1 MPVDEDEN
9 PYRIPKNRL
18 HRFLKRLNVQYPNL
32 GVISFVSAEEYK
44 EYYDAVYKRN
54 ILRARYGEGMNFL
67 WFTFN
72 LQSAE
77 RIEEQKIAFKKLMEK
92 REAKMVDYC
101 EIGMF
106 DHVMNGFLSFMTW
119 CSYLRDVPSS
129 LMSPFCT
136 FLLNRYLGCYLLNK
150 QINIEQ
156 LSVDIFAGKGSL
168 KEVEL
173 DVKHIN
179 ETLLERN
186 IPVHLFDGFVKEI
199 TINVPWTTLLEDCCL
214 VEIDVLESLMMSV
227 TSSLELARSFVVEH
241 NGKCSFD
248 PENDDKLPFDV
259 ISPLVKLID
268 TFLSRMRFVIT
279 NVVCRLEHY
288 YEDRWVALEARVGKL
303 EVVDQLVLE
312 KELSNKRASGVEE
325 ESSSW
330 PEPKKDMP
338 YKAISIFD
346 VRLYTDS
353 FLPVI
358 SMRSAIDSAR
368 RSCFVSATAEPNSP
382 IVASNC
388 ATTSLYTSCVNANE
402 ESEMTTTTTTSSAA
416 STVRVAAHQSGICK
430 EPFMFACFASPT
442 AAKFLVH
449 LRNATCPDGERLT
462 NGDCRI
468 ATVKG
473 WIESLTVMIAP
484 QRLKLLYHLLKGIF
498 HCPQGD
504 LKIGGYLKNGSKKP
518 FDGAEFVVSD
528 QDDWLAEETFYP
540 MTGMPTTRAED
551 SYFDQEEDL
560 VGTSTVELGRSSVL
574 VEVGFCWIAITH
586 DDFCDDV
593 ELDDDD
599 DEHTVRQR
607 IDDFFTCSRSVLF
620 DYSKKIPV
628 GLNSRSAFDSALP
641 WDHLRLVVDSLKLE
655 TTFQANSRTELF
667 ELKFSCSNFELVE
680 SLQTDHQTSRFY
692 TELLKFD
699 HVEQQGQKIGKF
711 QMTVKR
717 KRGFRVSVELEP
729 CSCEV
734 DISMV
739 NRIAALLSP
748 LPRRRGCSS
757 SSMTTSC
764 SRQLFNRSEPL
775 SLNANLFTNLPQ
787 GPFYDASAPMVTVK
801 CANVTLKVRVPE
813 PRPIGIELASLKE
826 KRLRQE
832 YFTIRLAEFCV
843 KFVVEN
849 DFCNKGRIVV
859 QFASLNGDFVDQF
872 GIGHKVCKAKGGND
886 DDDNHAKLIAQWN
899 GRFRTNSEIAQIET
913 FNYDDHNHSGDDN
926 DDPTTTTTTTNNN
939 NTNDDDDDD
948 DDTTPVAKSLQE
960 SLIRIRPAPSGSLNP
975 FSKSRI
981 AYEGEPLIVVGNAQ
995 ELKSFRETAC
1005 GNCQVNFQISIAQ
1018 LCVAI
1023 DDKNLYEL
1031 LFNRLFV
1038 DFSLWNCAR
1047 FKQMMNRNSNN
1058 HIGMFSLLSLHDDD
1072 DDADLKQTNIF
1083 DNLGT
1088 RFNFD
1093 WSLQLNV
1100 SKLDIVLNS
1109 SSACGD
1115 STATVKL
1122 HGDGVEWFAT
1132 AGIDEAEHFASDAGY
1147 FYLNSQQ
1154 LVISRL
1160 KSTIADQDQ
1169 ERQSVTDVD
1178 SDSFGDPSA
1187 FVVELE
1193 PTSRMMN
1200 LRCRGDGA
1208 CFSVGAKILFDPT
1221 TESGRKL
1228 IIAFGLRDLTVQQVP
1243 AASVLSLKNFFDIRA
1258 FYVPGYTPP
1267 PLTTDFH
1274 LHLWNVSLEY
1284 RPPELGMTLLV
1295 NVNNADV
1302 STSIDLGESLFRLNF
1317 IVEDSSLFLAPHG
1330 EGRLSIG
1337 EFVCLMKMGFFNVLL
1352 SISTD
1357 DSETEDQAD
1366 RRAQYKLQARNDA
1379 LHLYTCA
1386 DSCAALLVIFRHL
1399 CVDTAV
1405 EDCTLGSDVV
1415 DDSSIDDGESAAT
1428 RYEQISAM
1436 LESAMKEETKVAG
1449 GGGGGG
1455 NKEDERRTITTT
1467 TTAAAAAGEW
1477 EECGD
1482 DLLLS
1487 SSSMHT
1493 NDDAF
1498 TVLES
1503 ILAKKKKKNSC
1514 LKKAKPTLNWLN
1526 GEQRIEVVDC
1536 HLKQPTD
1543 KTDPFLVLPE
1553 GYPMPV
1559 MEYLF
1564 RDLSV
1569 VWHVYAGSDFY
1580 GAFLTDA
1587 RCPKRH
1593 CDGVSVPSG
1602 CFRSDDDCWSDGL
1615 QRRRPRPSE
1624 LGDGLQRDRRVAV
1637 DFHLNK
1643 VTWLHQRFADP
1654 RLPQVSRQ
1662 MIDVQDLEV
1671 IDKLPTSKVTKLF
1684 CGARLSRQSTRP
1696 MLSVRCLR
1704 ALAGGSSSSSSSTEC
1719 SLKVSLVPVRL
1730 SVDQETLEFLEQFFK
1745 LVLVDES
1752 LLEDRQ
1758 LNRSASGCTDS
1769 NDASVVDHHRH
1780 HQHRRRRLMS
1790 KFNRQSSV
1798 SYFRSF
1804 TLSPST
1810 SVKLEYFGKRHVD
1823 VERGALQGLLLG
1835 LSRLHCTE
1843 LKLKELQNRH
1853 GMLGLD
1859 RVLAYVMNEWLRDIR
1874 NNQLMALVGSVEPL
1888 HNVAQ
1893 IAGGIR
1899 DLLWLPVQSLR
1910 NEGRLLRG
1918 VQRGTASFAVSTA
1931 STILD
1936 LSEQFFVAIHTV
1948 AEFAF
1953 DVVSP
1958 DSCRQQRRHG
1968 LAETAHAVAAIGRDD
1983 RAQYGRNPIRDLLR
1997 QATPCVFGPVLVA
2010 SRASHQLLG
2019 GLKNQIRPEQ

>member
-1 MPVDEDEN
+1 
-9 PYRIPKNRL
+9 L
-18 HRFLKRLNVQYPNL
+18 
-32 GVISFVSAEEYK
+32 
-44 EYYDAVYKRN
+44 
-54 ILRARYGEGMNFL
+54 
-67 WFTFN
+67 
-72 LQSAE
+72 
-77 RIEEQKIAFKKLMEK
+77 
-92 REAKMVDYC
+92 
-101 EIGMF
+101 
-106 DHVMNGFLSFMTW
+106 LS
-119 CSYLRDVPSS
+119 
-129 LMSPFCT
+129 
-136 FLLNRYLGCYLLNK
+136 
-150 QINIEQ
+150 
-156 LSVDIFAGKGSL
+156 
-168 KEVEL
+168 
-173 DVKHIN
+173 
-179 ETLLERN
+179 
-186 IPVHLFDGFVKEI
+186 
-199 TINVPWTTLLEDCCL
+199 
-214 VEIDVLESLMMSV
+214 VLESLMMSV

-560 VGTSTVELGRSSVL
+560 VGASTVELGRSSVL

-641 WDHLRLVVDSLKLE
+641 WDHLRFVVDSLKLE

-913 FNYDDHNHSGDDN
+913 FNYDDHNHSGKFSN
-926 DDPTTTTTTTNNN
+926 IHCP
-939 NTNDDDDDD
+939 
-948 DDTTPVAKSLQE
+948 ALRCHRRQKSV
-960 SLIRIRPAPSGSLNP
+960 R
-975 FSKSRI
+975 
-981 AYEGEPLIVVGNAQ
+981 IVVQ
-995 ELKSFRETAC
+995 STVCRFFVVELCSIQADDEQK
-1005 GNCQVNFQISIAQ
+1005 FQQSHRY
-1018 LCVAI
+1018 V
-1023 DDKNLYEL
+1023 
-1031 LFNRLFV
+1031 LF
-1038 DFSLWNCAR
+1038 
-1047 FKQMMNRNSNN
+1047 
-1058 HIGMFSLLSLHDDD
+1058 
-1072 DDADLKQTNIF
+1072 TNIF

-1366 RRAQYKLQARNDA
+1366 RRVQYKLQARNDA

-1405 EDCTLGSDVV
+1405 EDCTLGSVV

-1449 GGGGGG
+1449 G
-1455 NKEDERRTITTT
+1455 
-1467 TTAAAAAGEW
+1467 
-1477 EECGD
+1477 
-1482 DLLLS
+1482 
-1487 SSSMHT
+1487 
-1493 NDDAF
+1493 
-1498 TVLES
+1498 VLES
-1503 ILAKKKKKNSC
+1503 ILAKKKKKSSC

-1569 VWHVYAGSDFY
+1569 VWHVYAGSDFH

-1615 QRRRPRPSE
+1615 KRRRPRPSE

-1696 MLSVRCLR
+1696 MLSQTVVGQLFSIVHVVTVDVGQVGILR
-1704 ALAGGSSSSSSSTEC
+1704 QTTRGRGTGCFARVAVGFESAPLHRIEVERIAEPARDVGPRPRAGLRDERVAARHPQQSTDGVGRFGGTVAQRSPNCRRYTRPALAAGAKFAQRGS
-1719 SLKVSLVPVRL
+1719 P
-1730 SVDQETLEFLEQFFK
+1730 
-1745 LVLVDES
+1745 
-1752 LLEDRQ
+1752 
-1758 LNRSASGCTDS
+1758 A
-1769 NDASVVDHHRH
+1769 A
-1780 HQHRRRRLMS
+1780 RRP
-1790 KFNRQSSV
+1790 
-1798 SYFRSF
+1798 
-1804 TLSPST
+1804 T
-1810 SVKLEYFGKRHVD
+1810 
-1823 VERGALQGLLLG
+1823 
-1835 LSRLHCTE
+1835 
-1843 LKLKELQNRH
+1843 RH
-1853 GMLGLD
+1853 GEFCRLD
-1859 RVLAYVMNEWLRDIR
+1859 RVDHFGPER
-1874 NNQLMALVGSVEPL
+1874 
-1888 HNVAQ
+1888 
-1893 IAGGIR
+1893 
-1899 DLLWLPVQSLR
+1899 
-1910 NEGRLLRG
+1910 
-1918 VQRGTASFAVSTA
+1918 
-1931 STILD
+1931 
-1936 LSEQFFVAIHTV
+1936 TV
-1948 AEFAF
+1948 L
-1953 DVVSP
+1953 
-1958 DSCRQQRRHG
+1958 RRHSHGRRIRLRRGQSGQLSPAASPVGPPTLAPAAGFSPCG

>member
-32 GVISFVSAEEYK
+32 GVISFVSAGTLFLFSPFLYHLYQYLTMDAEEYK

-92 REAKMVDYC
+92 REAR
-101 EIGMF
+101 MF

-560 VGTSTVELGRSSVL
+560 VGASTVELGRSSVL

-641 WDHLRLVVDSLKLE
+641 WDHLRFVVDSLKLE

-913 FNYDDHNHSGDDN
+913 FNYDDHNHS
-926 DDPTTTTTTTNNN
+926 
-939 NTNDDDDDD
+939 
-948 DDTTPVAKSLQE
+948 ALRCHRRQKSV
-960 SLIRIRPAPSGSLNP
+960 R
-975 FSKSRI
+975 
-981 AYEGEPLIVVGNAQ
+981 IVVQ
-995 ELKSFRETAC
+995 STVCRFFVVELCSIQADDEQK
-1005 GNCQVNFQISIAQ
+1005 FQQS
-1018 LCVAI
+1018 
-1023 DDKNLYEL
+1023 
-1031 LFNRLFV
+1031 
-1038 DFSLWNCAR
+1038 
-1047 FKQMMNRNSNN
+1047 
-1058 HIGMFSLLSLHDDD
+1058 H
-1072 DDADLKQTNIF
+1072 
-1083 DNLGT
+1083 

-1366 RRAQYKLQARNDA
+1366 RRVQYKLQARNDA

-1405 EDCTLGSDVV
+1405 EDCTLGSVV

-1449 GGGGGG
+1449 
-1455 NKEDERRTITTT
+1455 
-1467 TTAAAAAGEW
+1467 
-1477 EECGD
+1477 
-1482 DLLLS
+1482 
-1487 SSSMHT
+1487 
-1493 NDDAF
+1493 
-1498 TVLES
+1498 VLES
-1503 ILAKKKKKNSC
+1503 ILAKKKKKSSC

-1569 VWHVYAGSDFY
+1569 VWHVYAGSDFH

-1615 QRRRPRPSE
+1615 KRRRPRPSE

-1696 MLSVRCLR
+1696 MLS
-1704 ALAGGSSSSSSSTEC
+1704 
-1719 SLKVSLVPVRL
+1719 
-1730 SVDQETLEFLEQFFK
+1730 
-1745 LVLVDES
+1745 
-1752 LLEDRQ
+1752 
-1758 LNRSASGCTDS
+1758 
-1769 NDASVVDHHRH
+1769 
-1780 HQHRRRRLMS
+1780 
-1790 KFNRQSSV
+1790 SSV